1 MRTSTILHILVILL
15 VVSAAALIGYVS
27 AVAHTLNPWLLYGVV
42 FVLCVAILLLGG
54 QIRITRLNEKR
65 HTVEEQLAVAEARF
79 QAFFNDPAVA
89 IGILSLERT
98 LVDANPTFFRILGYE
113 RDELIG
119 KNAAVVTYPDDD
131 PASAQLFR
139 ELLAGQRTAYE
150 SDRRYIRKNGEI
162 FWAHVTMTIVRGSDN
177 QPRYLVGV
185 LLDIDQQKRDAL
197 ALAESEARFR
207 AAFESAAIGMAELS
221 LDGRI
226 LKANAAICKMSG
238 YTEDELKQRYDRQ
251 NVYPEDQDIGMDLF
265 AELVNGARDH
275 FQVERRYVRKNGDV
289 FWTNLT
295 LSAVRDPGGR
305 LLYTVVLIEDVNE
318 QKRAMEELR
327 QSEARFQAAFES
339 SAIGM
344 ALMTVDE
351 HFLKANAA
359 VRKISGYS
367 EEELEKITASEILY
381 SEDSSVGLDL
391 FTEMMEGKRDHYQM
405 ERRYVRKNGEV
416 FWASLTLSAV
426 RDTQGNVA
434 YLVALVEDIDEQK
447 RTLAEL
453 KKSEA
458 RFQAVFENIAVGIT
472 ILSLEG
478 NILAGNPTV
487 ENIVGYTVEELRNM
501 NPLDLMFE
509 QDREVDTAL
518 YQDLI
523 AGRRESFVSELQYY
537 KKNGSLYW
545 VRVNYS
551 LVRDPEG
558 TPDYLIALVEN
569 IDEEKRAAEKL
580 AAQESEYRRMLE
592 QRIAERTEELN
603 QANQLI
609 QQKAAQDAANS
620 ERTRLARDLHDA
632 VTQTLFSASLIADVL
647 PTIWEKNPGEGIKR
661 TEELRQMT
669 RGALAEMRMLL
680 VELRPNAL
688 TEIPFPDL
696 IRQLCESVIGRDRL
710 PIQINLEGHGKL
722 PALVQIGLYR
732 IAQESLNNVVK
743 HAKATQVVVTLR
755 MGEQVRLVVADNG
768 SGFDTSSVLLD
779 HFGLQ
784 IMRERADS
792 IGAQFS
798 IYSEVDEGTQI
809 SVTWQEKQ

>member
-131 PASAQLFR
+131 PASAQLFK

-537 KKNGSLYW
+537 KKSGSLYW

>member
-98 LVDANPTFFRILGYE
+98 LVDANPTFFRILGYD

-131 PASAQLFR
+131 PASAQLFK

>member
-98 LVDANPTFFRILGYE
+98 LVDANPTFFRILGYD

-131 PASAQLFR
+131 PASAQLFK

-537 KKNGSLYW
+537 KKSGSLYW

-580 AAQESEYRRMLE
+580 ATQESEYRRMLE

>member
-98 LVDANPTFFRILGYE
+98 LVDANPTFFRILGYD

-131 PASAQLFR
+131 PASAQLFK

-458 RFQAVFENIAVGIT
+458 RFQAVFENIAVGVT

-537 KKNGSLYW
+537 KKSGSLYW

>member
-391 FTEMMEGKRDHYQM
+391 FTEMMDGKRDHYQM